1 MENNNTNI
9 LPWLHSIKVRT
20 GDNIVELVSHTQSIQ
35 KRINSMLNTWTSRV
49 NTLKE
54 SELINSLD
62 IIDIRNRIGV
72 YSILHPIDS
81 RRNTATNSN
90 PILWQK
96 LNLLEGPLQRA
107 LIQGSKEGNVW
118 MDYFGE
124 DDGITEEG
132 GWVVVSLSDIGIE
145 YLNGIWNK
153 VVSSV

>member
-9 LPWLHSIKVRT
+9 LPWLHSIKLRT
-20 GDNIVELVSHTQSIQ
+20 SDNIVELVSHTQSIQ
-35 KRINSMLNTWTSRV
+35 KRIKSMLNTWASRV

-72 YSILHPIDS
+72 YSILHPLDS

-96 LNLLEGPLQRA
+96 LNLLEGAP
-107 LIQGSKEGNVW
+107 IQGSKDGNKW

-132 GWVVVSLSDIGIE
+132 GWVVVSLSSSGIE

-153 VVSSV
+153 VVSNL